1 VGKKFTR
8 GGSVDLSIDTSDLDR
23 IRNLVSPREFSKIQR
38 SALRYAAS
46 SVRPAVGKGIS
57 SRYGIKSGRVKED
70 SRVGP
75 IVSTNGLDF
84 HVDIAFSRRPPTGMQ
99 YAPREVG
106 GGLSLQIFRSGR
118 TRVKGGFLQ
127 TTRRGQQLTF
137 KPAGG
142 SYGGD
147 TGGFMRAGE
156 RRNKPRRSLEVVH
169 GPSTGSI
176 FLGRSKFGDQ
186 IKNEVDARAGEQYEK
201 GAVRAYEAMMR
212 GFGR

>member
-1 VGKKFTR
+1 MGKFTR
-8 GGSVDLSIDTSDLDR
+8 GGSVDLTIDTSDLER
-23 IRNLVSPREFSKIQR
+23 IKGLVSPREFTKIQR

-46 SVRPAVGKGIS
+46 SVRPAVGKSIS

-75 IVSTNGLDF
+75 IVTNNGLDF
-84 HVDIAFSRRPPTGMQ
+84 HVDISFSRRPPTGMQ
-99 YAPREVG
+99 YAPRPVA
-106 GGLSLQIFRSGR
+106 GGLSLQIFRGGR

-127 TTRRGQQLTF
+127 TTRRGQQLPF
-137 KPAGG
+137 KPVSG
-142 SYGGD
+142 SYRGD
-147 TGGFMRAGE
+147 AG
-156 RRNKPRRSLEVVH
+156 RSKPRRAIEVIH
-169 GPSTGSI
+169 GPSTGAI

-201 GAVRAYEAMMR
+201 GAVRAYEAMVR

>member
-1 VGKKFTR
+1 MGKKFTR
-8 GGSVDLSIDTSDLDR
+8 SGSVDLSIDTSDLER
-23 IRNLVSPREFSKIQR
+23 IKDLVSPREFSKIQR

-57 SRYGIKSGRVKED
+57 SRYGIKSSRVKED

-84 HVDIAFSRRPPTGMQ
+84 HVDIAFSRRPPTAMQ
-99 YAPREVG
+99 YGPREVA
-106 GGLSLQIFRSGR
+106 GGLSLQIFRGGR
-118 TRVKGGFLQ
+118 TRVKGGFIQ
-127 TTRRGQQLTF
+127 TTRKGQQLTF

-147 TGGFMRAGE
+147 GA
-156 RRNKPRRSLEVVH
+156 RNKPRRAIEVVH

-201 GAVRAYEAMMR
+201 GAVRAYEAMVR

>member
-1 VGKKFTR
+1 MGKKFTR
-8 GGSVDLSIDTSDLDR
+8 GGSVDLSIDTSDLER
-23 IRNLVSPREFSKIQR
+23 IKGLVSPREFTKIQR

-57 SRYGIKSGRVKED
+57 SRYGIKSSRVKED

-84 HVDIAFSRRPPTGMQ
+84 HVDISFARRPPTGME
-99 YAPREVG
+99 YSPRAVA
-106 GGLSLQIFRSGR
+106 GGLSLQIFRGGR

-137 KPAGG
+137 KPASG

-147 TGGFMRAGE
+147 GG
-156 RRNKPRRSLEVVH
+156 RNKPRRGIDVIH
-169 GPSTGSI
+169 GPSTGAI

-201 GAVRAYEAMMR
+201 GAVRAYEAMVR